1 LLPLLRDNG
10 AEFKNLADQAD
21 NLGAVMDDSAI
32 RAAKEFEKNLNT
44 MSVAAQTFG
53 QRIAIELIPT
63 LNALATEATNAGG
76 VFSGFA
82 DFIGTALRTIIES
95 AAIFAADVNFVFQG
109 IGREI
114 GGIAA
119 QIGALARLDFDGF
132 TAISDAMKEDAQRA
146 KAELDR
152 FQKQIL
158 NPSFG
163 AGSPDD
169 QSSAEARRLG
179 LATSTPTI
187 AGIGGTTKPTGATKP
202 SVKTPVDEV
211 KKYLDDLKK
220 QLQATRE
227 LSVEETV
234 LADIQAGRLG
244 MVGAAKQKE
253 LQEIARQIDTT
264 RELQQ
269 IEKDFE
275 SARLD
280 TARATVRAREEQDA
294 LLKSMLDATPTR
306 QLEKQRAEMKL
317 LADAFHATEIS
328 AEEFSEA
335 AATRLGNVVEKQKK
349 ANEEASMF
357 GQIMTSAFE
366 DAIIEGKKFSDV
378 LKGLA
383 QDLLKVFLRK
393 QVTEPLAQAAS
404 GAFGGRFGWAFGNS
418 SGSTPG
424 IAGFSS
430 FEGGGWTGNGAR
442 SGGLDGKGGYL
453 AMVHPKE
460 RIIDTTQGGSGGAT
474 IIQHVTIDAR
484 GADAGVDQKIMQA
497 MRQTKQETL
506 AAVQAQANRGGS
518 FASAVGR
525 R

>member
-1 LLPLLRDNG
+1 M
-10 AEFKNLADQAD
+10 EFSADSQ
-21 NLGAVMDDSAI
+21 SA
-32 RAAKEFEKNLNT
+32 
-44 MSVAAQTFG
+44 
-53 QRIAIELIPT
+53 
-63 LNALATEATNAGG
+63 
-76 VFSGFA
+76 
-82 DFIGTALRTIIES
+82 
-95 AAIFAADVNFVFQG
+95 
-109 IGREI
+109 
-114 GGIAA
+114 
-119 QIGALARLDFDGF
+119 
-132 TAISDAMKEDAQRA
+132 
-146 KAELDR
+146 
-152 FQKQIL
+152 
-158 NPSFG
+158 
-163 AGSPDD
+163 
-169 QSSAEARRLG
+169 AEARRLG
-179 LATSTPTI
+179 IVSAPLAMPPVAPAASRTGRTS
-187 AGIGGTTKPTGATKP
+187 GGPARAQDPDG
-202 SVKTPVDEV
+202 EV
-211 KKYLDDLKK
+211 KRYLDGLQK

-275 SARLD
+275 SAKLD
-280 TARATVRAREEQDA
+280 TARATVQAREEQDA

-306 QLEKQRAEMKL
+306 QLENQRAEMLL
-317 LADAFHATEIS
+317 LADAFKAGKIS
-328 AEEFSEA
+328 AEEFGEA
-335 AATRLGNVVEKQKK
+335 ASTRLGNIAENQKK

-357 GQIMTSAFE
+357 GQIMDSTFE
-366 DAIIEGKKFSDV
+366 NAIIKGEKFSTV

-404 GAFGGRFGWAFGNS
+404 GAFGSLFGGVFGNS
-418 SGSTPG
+418 SGGTPG